1 MKKPKNKPDE
11 NKGIWASLYEELE
24 ELEKQRNHDE
34 PFIPAP
40 STPPAPLSPEQFA
53 EKLEVVMDR
62 LFGTST
68 KK

>member
-1 MKKPKNKPDE
+1 MKKPKNKPEE
-11 NKGIWASLYEELE
+11 NKGIWASLY
-24 ELEKQRNHDE
+24 EKQRNHDE

-40 STPPAPLSPEQFA
+40 SAPAAPLSREQFA
-53 EKLEVVMDR
+53 EKLEAVMDR